1 MPPIPLAWRLALLCA
16 LVACGNDAS
25 DAAAAAQAGS
35 ALLARGD
42 NAGAVAAFD
51 RAIGLDPGLAE
62 AYRNRGVAYRN
73 LKRYDRAIRD
83 YDEAIR
89 LDPASAGT
97 YNSRG
102 FALQLM
108 EEYDRSVE
116 DFDRAIAI
124 DSGFA
129 QALKSRGRSRFY
141 LGQFAEAAADLTHGR
156 RSDTANLYLPIWIH
170 MAERRHGRADT
181 AQLAAHVA
189 PLDLKPWP
197 GPVAELFLGR
207 IDEQQFIASASSPD
221 STVQANQRCAV
232 AFYLGEY
239 LLWQPASRAAEA
251 RRRLEEA
258 VATCPKEY
266 SEYLGAKSELER
278 MPRGDS
284 VR

>member
-1 MPPIPLAWRLALLCA
+1 MPSIALTWRLALLCA
-16 LVACGNDAS
+16 LVACRNDGPGAT
-25 DAAAAAQAGS
+25 AAEAGS
-35 ALLARGD
+35 ALLVRGD

-51 RAIGLDPGLAE
+51 RAIALDPGLAD

-89 LDPASAGT
+89 LDPTSAGT

-108 EEYDRSVE
+108 QEYDRSIE
-116 DFDRAIAI
+116 DFDRAIAL

-129 QALKSRGRSRFY
+129 QARKSRGRSRFY
-141 LGQFAEAAADLTHGR
+141 LGQFAEAVADLTDGR
-156 RSDTANLYLPIWIH
+156 RADTANLYLPIWIH
-170 MAERRHGRADT
+170 MANSRYRRADT
-181 AQLAAHVA
+181 ARLAAHVA

-197 GPVAELFLGR
+197 GPVAEFFLGR
-207 IDEQQFIASASSPD
+207 IDEQAFITSASHPD
-221 STVQANQRCAV
+221 SAVQANQRCAV

-251 RRRLEEA
+251 RARLEEA

-278 MPRGDS
+278 MPPVDPGR
-284 VR
+284 